1 MSSDDYWSKQ
11 EPNKPLFPDVLWSKP
26 ERRDAAGKL
35 TIVGGN
41 AHGFAAVAAAYQTA
55 LATGIG
61 EVKVI
66 LPDVLKK
73 SLMRADTHS
82 AKAAPSVTTEA
93 RRKGSRPVTTGATPF
108 RASWGD
114 VSATSYVFT
123 PTNPSGGL
131 AAAAL
136 TELNSAVSWANLI
149 LFIGDN
155 GQNSETAGLLETFL
169 TKNSETPVVI
179 TRDAVDLIKNAA
191 ETVLNRAPTHLI
203 VSLSQL
209 QKLFRSVYYPRV
221 ITFSQGIKQIAETL
235 HKFTITYPCT
245 ITLWHSGNLF
255 VAHDGMVI
263 TQTFDQPMRVWSGE
277 IATREA
283 VWQIWTTDPTQAA
296 ATSWTE
302 LT

>member
-66 LPDVLKK
+66 LPDVLKNK
-73 SLMRADTHS
+73 SPTNCIFA
-82 AKAAPSVTTEA
+82 
-93 RRKGSRPVTTGATPF
+93 
-108 RASWGD
+108 
-114 VSATSYVFT
+114 

-136 TELNSAVSWANLI
+136 TELNSAASWADLI

-169 TKNSETPVVI
+169 TKNNETPVVI

-191 ETVLNRAPTHLI
+191 ETVLNRAPTHLV

-221 ITFSQGIKQIAETL
+221 ITFSQGVKQIAETL

-255 VAHDGMVI
+255 VAHGGMVI
-263 TQTFDQPMRVWSGE
+263 TQTFDQPLRVWNGE

-283 VWQIWTTDPTQAA
+283 VWQIWAADPTQAA